1 MYIDFEDYRPE
12 TPRVEAALSGGTA
25 VLITIAVHVLFILAV
40 IYLPSLPILQALVAT
55 PTEARVQPQMVH
67 REQNPRFVF
76 VQPRVDIA
84 KPQPK
89 PNVDLSDQDRV
100 KSSAERP
107 PDPQNALPFAR
118 GNSSEKVEADIA
130 PPSRGTAPQ
139 AARAGQPD
147 QRDRMSEDQVAT
159 NDPSRSMLR
168 LPDMPAATPAFKMGR
183 SAAPNGPLGDA
194 LRNLQ
199 RYTQNQSF
207 GNAQGSGDAQGL
219 IQFDSKG
226 ADFGPWLRRFV
237 AQVKSNWFIPSAAMM
252 LKGHV
257 VITFN
262 VHRNGAITDIEV
274 KGPSG
279 IDAFDRAA
287 VNALISSNPT
297 QPLPPDYPS
306 ESAFFTVTFL
316 YNEEP
321 PGGYYR

>member
-12 TPRVEAALSGGTA
+12 TPRVESALSGGTA
-25 VLITIAVHVLFILAV
+25 VLITITVHVLFVLGV
-40 IYLPSLPILQALVAT
+40 IFLPSLPIMQALVAE
-55 PTEARVQPQMVH
+55 PTEVRVAPEQPQ

-76 VQPRVDIA
+76 VQPRVDIS

-89 PNVDLSDQDRV
+89 PKVDLSDQDRV
-100 KSSAERP
+100 ASSIERP

-118 GNSSEKVEADIA
+118 GNSAEKVEAEVA
-130 PPSRGTAPQ
+130 PEKRGSAPES
-139 AARAGQPD
+139 AKAGRSD
-147 QRDRMSEDQVAT
+147 QQERQSESQVAA
-159 NDPSRSMLR
+159 NDASRTMLR
-168 LPDMPAATPAFKMGR
+168 LPDSPAATPALKMGK
-183 SAAPNGPLGDA
+183 APASGPLGEA

-262 VHRNGAITDIEV
+262 VHRNGAITDIEI

-287 VNALISSNPT
+287 VNALLSSNPT

-306 ESAFFTVTFL
+306 DSAFFTVTFL

-321 PGGYYR
+321 PPSYYR

>member
-12 TPRVEAALSGGTA
+12 TPRVEAALSGSTA

-40 IYLPSLPILQALVAT
+40 IYLPSLPILQALVAA
-55 PTEARVQPQMVH
+55 PTEARVQRMMERP
-67 REQNPRFVF
+67 EQNPRFVF
-76 VQPRVDIA
+76 VQPRVDIP

-89 PNVDLSDQDRV
+89 PNVDLSDKDRV
-100 KSSAERP
+100 ASSAERP
-107 PDPQNALPFAR
+107 PDPRNALPFAR
-118 GNSSEKVEADIA
+118 GNSPEKVEAAIA
-130 PPSRGTAPQ
+130 PPSRGAAPESATA
-139 AARAGQPD
+139 GKPD
-147 QRDRMSEDQVAT
+147 QRDQTMDNQVAA

-168 LPDMPAATPAFKMGR
+168 LPDVPNATPAFKMGR
-183 SAAPNGPLGDA
+183 SPASSGPLGDA

-262 VHRNGAITDIEV
+262 VHRNGAITDIDV
-274 KGPSG
+274 KAPSG

>member
-12 TPRVEAALSGGTA
+12 TPRVEAALSGGTS
-25 VLITIAVHVLFILAV
+25 VLITITVHVLFILAV
-40 IYLPSLPILQALVAT
+40 IYLPSLPFLQALVAQ
-55 PTEARVQPQMVH
+55 PTEVRMQPAPE
-67 REQNPRFVF
+67 REANPRFVF
-76 VQPRVDIA
+76 VQPRVDIS

-89 PNVDLSDQDRV
+89 PSVDLSDQDRV
-100 KSSAERP
+100 ASSIERAP
-107 PDPQNALPFAR
+107 NPQNLLPFAR
-118 GNSSEKVEADIA
+118 GNSSEKVEAEVGPDK
-130 PPSRGTAPQ
+130 RGTAPDS
-139 AARAGQPD
+139 ATAGKPD
-147 QRDRMSEDQVAT
+147 AQDRMTDNQVAT
-159 NDPSRSMLR
+159 TDPSRSMLR
-168 LPDMPAATPAFKMGR
+168 LPDSPAATPALRIGR
-183 SAAPNGPLGDA
+183 SPSTSGPLGEA

-199 RYTQNQSF
+199 KYTQNQSF

-262 VHRNGAITDIEV
+262 VHRNGAITDIDV
-274 KGPSG
+274 KAPSG

-287 VNALISSNPT
+287 VNALLASNPT
-297 QPLPPDYPS
+297 QQLPVDYPS

-321 PGGYYR
+321 PPSYYRQ